1 MRGESMPIQ
10 HMDTTG
16 VGTCVHEKGDTPPA
30 VTRAAAR
37 GRQSSAALSLV
48 RTVIIVI
55 FIPIFRTEET
65 AESQSQAPPH
75 TTTPSPVEP
84 WILPVSYQVLNA
96 EHFLLRPADPE
107 LGGVGSPQK
116 KIQPL
121 VLYRSRRPPSVNA
134 TYGPLSAV
142 RPVPTSLFRP
152 PAWDVR
158 PFVMS
163 HRILS
168 SEPKVRVLFY
178 LAGGRGPGGRGSSW
192 GAESGSICVTAYGF
206 QETREVRGYCSLW
219 SHSGVCVVELEPEP
233 TWFGPAS
240 GQTKGNV
247 AELYYRTRLNARGG
261 CSAEDSGK
269 GGGARKLQAT
279 LMQRI
284 GSVLLL
290 QATPTSPSLTQLQ
303 LGNAVVIQTSSRPL
317 RKTDVA
323 TFYVSTC
330 GSASID
336 HFTLRATTKRGV
348 SFSRARPSSQQLWD
362 TVLEP
367 GASGTVSVVCQRKAG
382 VTGKR
387 LVTSSCEVLQL
398 DFETE
403 DLSSQVEAQEIRW
416 WLELRGAQGGR
427 HEGILRI
434 YTTQRDYVGLAP
446 LVADTE
452 LINTAVLTG
461 KRVTVPVRT
470 VAVERDG
477 SITDVSNSI
486 DCQST
491 DEDVLKVSER
501 CDYVY
506 VNGKETRGR
515 VKVPVNFTY
524 SYLSAQLHVSV
535 WMPQLPLQIQVSDSE
550 LNQIKGWR
558 VPIAAGKRAGWDSK
572 EEEEARQ
579 GRGCSLQFQHALV
592 RVVTQ
597 LEAESQQPGQSP
609 ARFLGGDWL
618 MDVTRLVHYFLK
630 VADPR
635 VARLQQGTVLAGRTV
650 GVTSLQVLSP
660 LSNSLLAE
668 KTVKV
673 LEDRVSI
680 VDMGVQVVSALSLS
694 LQLSPGSNR
703 VIVAT
708 ATTPEVLNTPKQ
720 EAAICFWIRCSD
732 GSLTPLDAYDSSS
745 YVLAVTSLDEDVVS
759 VRKDPLVVMAKAEGQ
774 GMLLRA
780 ELLIAEGCQKS
791 KRKSLLAV
799 GSGSLAVKF
808 GPEGERG
815 SDKDSDYGSDGQ
827 DLQFKPKTTVIG
839 LTNSAGLRL
848 SSSPANRMQSSV
860 GSVST
865 IAQSAGEDV
874 AGEEATNRGDG
885 DLSRKGTTMTESI
898 STTHGNRRKGTSNLL
913 ELGKGPNRGAS
924 NTEEDPVHMLRPL
937 SDLEVGMY
945 ALLGVFCLAILIF
958 LVNCTSH
965 FLREGRRRPP
975 KQATETPGHKHHWV
989 WLGEQEP
996 SNSPSHKGEPCGHVA
1011 RPSSAKGEPARVSP
1025 PADPARESMGPF
1037 QAKPTH
1043 VEPPHPSPTSKRK
1056 RVHFTTFSTL
1066 ERQQHLQRGGETDIV

>member
-1 MRGESMPIQ
+1 MK
-10 HMDTTG
+10 
-16 VGTCVHEKGDTPPA
+16 VCV
-30 VTRAAAR
+30 
-37 GRQSSAALSLV
+37 
-48 RTVIIVI
+48 
-55 FIPIFRTEET
+55 IPIFQIKYGLLLLLLLLLLLYENLK
-65 AESQSQAPPH
+65 SYSSQAPPH

-303 LGNAVVIQTSSRPL
+303 LGNAVVIQTSSRPSY
-317 RKTDVA
+317 
-323 TFYVSTC
+323 F
-330 GSASID
+330 SIYLYIHECTISPSLVVMD
-336 HFTLRATTKRGV
+336 IKCFSISPWGLSHRATTKRGV

-387 LVTSSCEVLQL
+387 LVTSSCVPPCVCVWHVCVEEV
-398 DFETE
+398 
-403 DLSSQVEAQEIRW
+403 SPYS
-416 WLELRGAQGGR
+416 
-427 HEGILRI
+427 
-434 YTTQRDYVGLAP
+434 P
-446 LVADTE
+446 DTE

-558 VPIAAGKRAGWDSK
+558 VPIAAGNK

-815 SDKDSDYGSDGQ
+815 SDKDSDYGSDG
-827 DLQFKPKTTVIG
+827 
-839 LTNSAGLRL
+839 
-848 SSSPANRMQSSV
+848 
-860 GSVST
+860 
-865 IAQSAGEDV
+865 
-874 AGEEATNRGDG
+874 
-885 DLSRKGTTMTESI
+885 RKGTTMTE
-898 STTHGNRRKGTSNLL
+898 T
-913 ELGKGPNRGAS
+913 S

-1025 PADPARESMGPF
+1025 PADPARESMG
-1037 QAKPTH
+1037 
-1043 VEPPHPSPTSKRK
+1043 KRK

-1066 ERQQHLQRGGETDIV
+1066 ERQQHLQRGGETDIVCSSGLSVICVECFLCVWFACSPHVHVFSRCSGFCPQVKDTKKALTLNCLSVCFCVSCF

>member
-1 MRGESMPIQ
+1 M
-10 HMDTTG
+10 
-16 VGTCVHEKGDTPPA
+16 
-30 VTRAAAR
+30 
-37 GRQSSAALSLV
+37 
-48 RTVIIVI
+48 
-55 FIPIFRTEET
+55 
-65 AESQSQAPPH
+65 
-75 TTTPSPVEP
+75 
-84 WILPVSYQVLNA
+84 
-96 EHFLLRPADPE
+96 
-107 LGGVGSPQK
+107 
-116 KIQPL
+116 
-121 VLYRSRRPPSVNA
+121 
-134 TYGPLSAV
+134 
-142 RPVPTSLFRP
+142 
-152 PAWDVR
+152 
-158 PFVMS
+158 
-163 HRILS
+163 
-168 SEPKVRVLFY
+168 
-178 LAGGRGPGGRGSSW
+178 
-192 GAESGSICVTAYGF
+192 
-206 QETREVRGYCSLW
+206 
-219 SHSGVCVVELEPEP
+219 
-233 TWFGPAS
+233 
-240 GQTKGNV
+240 
-247 AELYYRTRLNARGG
+247 
-261 CSAEDSGK
+261 
-269 GGGARKLQAT
+269 
-279 LMQRI
+279 
-284 GSVLLL
+284 
-290 QATPTSPSLTQLQ
+290 
-303 LGNAVVIQTSSRPL
+303 
-317 RKTDVA
+317 
-323 TFYVSTC
+323 
-330 GSASID
+330 
-336 HFTLRATTKRGV
+336 
-348 SFSRARPSSQQLWD
+348 
-362 TVLEP
+362 
-367 GASGTVSVVCQRKAG
+367 
-382 VTGKR
+382 
-387 LVTSSCEVLQL
+387 
-398 DFETE
+398 
-403 DLSSQVEAQEIRW
+403 
-416 WLELRGAQGGR
+416 
-427 HEGILRI
+427 
-434 YTTQRDYVGLAP
+434 
-446 LVADTE
+446 
-452 LINTAVLTG
+452 
-461 KRVTVPVRT
+461 
-470 VAVERDG
+470 
-477 SITDVSNSI
+477 
-486 DCQST
+486 
-491 DEDVLKVSER
+491 
-501 CDYVY
+501 
-506 VNGKETRGR
+506 
-515 VKVPVNFTY
+515 
-524 SYLSAQLHVSV
+524 LHVSV

-558 VPIAAGKRAGWDSK
+558 VPIAAGKRY
-572 EEEEARQ
+572 EEEARQ

-815 SDKDSDYGSDGQ
+815 SDKD
-827 DLQFKPKTTVIG
+827 T
-839 LTNSAGLRL
+839 
-848 SSSPANRMQSSV
+848 NRMQSSV